1 MFPTQQHSIAMTI
14 SRRNFLAASSVASL
28 AISTPVFAGNIH
40 ASESRKPRHKVER
53 IGVGAIGL
61 RYQGSV
67 DAHKAQLYGDIVS
80 VCDVDKNVR
89 DQAKASFGS
98 TPSAYENYQDLIKRK
113 DVDVVVIGTP
123 DHWHTKIAADAMR
136 AGKDVYVEKPLTLT
150 IDEGK
155 LLRKVAAETNRVV
168 QVGSWQRS
176 DSRFRLAVELV
187 RSGRI
192 GKLQKVEIVLGKNQ
206 VGGPFQTTSPPLN
219 LNWSLWQGQTPDT
232 PFISER
238 SHYTFR
244 WWYEYSGGQMTDWGA
259 HHIDI
264 AQWAIN
270 SFPVEISGTAKYPQ
284 TNNGYNVAIDFHA
297 KYKYQNGVEMT
308 VADTGRN
315 GIMFTGDKGRIFV
328 NRGTI
333 SGKAIEELNSNPLR
347 REQFKVYS
355 SDNKTRP
362 ERAGKLDAI
371 INHMGNF
378 FDCVESRKQP
388 ISDLESQHRS
398 VSTCHLGNI
407 AMKLGRSVKWNP
419 AKETFDGDKAAN
431 DLLSREQRK
440 GFEIK

>member
-1 MFPTQQHSIAMTI
+1 MTI
-14 SRRNFLAASSVASL
+14 SRRKFLATTSVATFT
-28 AISTPVFAGNIH
+28 AATPVFATNLPATGY
-40 ASESRKPRHKVER
+40 RKPRHKVER
-53 IGVGAIGL
+53 VGVGAIGL

-67 DAHKAQLYGDIVS
+67 DAYKAQLYGDIVS

-98 TPSAYENYQDLIKRK
+98 TPSAFENYEDLINRK

-155 LLRKVAAETNRVV
+155 FLRKVAAETKRIV

-176 DSRFRLAVELV
+176 DSRFRLAVEMV
-187 RSGRI
+187 RAGRI
-192 GKLQKVEIVLGKNQ
+192 GKLQKVDIVLGKNK
-206 VGGPFQTTSPPLN
+206 VGGPFNPTSVPNN
-219 LNWSLWQGQTPDT
+219 LNWHLWQGQTPDV
-232 PFISER
+232 PYISER

-264 AQWAIN
+264 AQWAID
-270 SFPVEISGTAKYPQ
+270 SFPIEIAGTAKYPSKA
-284 TNNGYNVAIDFHA
+284 NRYNVAIDFHA
-297 KYKYQNGVEMT
+297 NYKYQNGVEMS
-308 VADTGRN
+308 VSDTGRN

-333 SGKAIEELNSNPLR
+333 SGKAVEDLKSNPLK
-347 REQFKVYS
+347 REQFNVYS
-355 SDNKTRP
+355 GDNSARP

-378 FDCVESRKQP
+378 FDCIESRDLP

-407 AMKLGRSVKWNP
+407 AMKLGRTLKWNP
-419 AKETFDGDKAAN
+419 TTENFDGDTAAN
-431 DLLSREQRK
+431 ALLSREQRA
-440 GFEIK
+440 GFEVS